1 MEKFSDLLVWV
12 AVLGQ
17 FCVVFPSVCTAV
29 SRPVKFSSLW
39 APGLEKKLLVWWSPR
54 GIGGNFLKQRP
65 GPCSCILKAHPP
77 PKIHP
82 KSQSGQRPLGNFQP
96 CWGGGSRQTI
106 HITIGKTSHI
116 GATKTHKKKQHCWP
130 LLQQLKKKNFRHFGF
145 LWVSLGFWRLQ
156 NRGTLGWERS
166 DAPQKTALNHQGSSK
181 LKRSLELG
189 NSLSQGQG
197 TFMTLSV
204 PYNRIA
210 QKICLLVGLLN
221 SEPLRNP
228 WCRQGCHLQ
237 ALPMCLSPQGPR
249 HLHHR
254 A

>member
-1 MEKFSDLLVWV
+1 MEHFNGVSITNCLDHVSVFIFFWKWVLRQTAQPKFAFFRVFFAAAGPSKRANNWYNDEKLVKWKNFLIYWCELLF
-12 AVLGQ
+12 LGH

-39 APGLEKKLLVWWSPR
+39 APGLEKKLLVSWSPR

-82 KSQSGQRPLGNFQP
+82 KSQSRQRPLGNFQP

-130 LLQQLKKKNFRHFGF
+130 LLQQLKKKKLSA
-145 LWVSLGFWRLQ
+145 LWVSLGFSGFLAPSEP
-156 NRGTLGWERS
+156 GYLGVG
-166 DAPQKTALNHQGSSK
+166 KVGH
-181 LKRSLELG
+181 LKR
-189 NSLSQGQG
+189 Q
-197 TFMTLSV
+197 
-204 PYNRIA
+204 
-210 QKICLLVGLLN
+210 
-221 SEPLRNP
+221 
-228 WCRQGCHLQ
+228 H
-237 ALPMCLSPQGPR
+237 
-249 HLHHR
+249 
-254 A
+254 

>member
-1 MEKFSDLLVWV
+1 MYFESPPTAQNPPEIPKWAETPWKFPALL
-12 AVLGQ
+12 
-17 FCVVFPSVCTAV
+17 
-29 SRPVKFSSLW
+29 
-39 APGLEKKLLVWWSPR
+39 E
-54 GIGGNFLKQRP
+54 
-65 GPCSCILKAHPP
+65 
-77 PKIHP
+77 
-82 KSQSGQRPLGNFQP
+82 
-96 CWGGGSRQTI
+96 GGGVSSNHSHYYRKNIPHWGHENAQK
-106 HITIGKTSHI
+106 KTALL
-116 GATKTHKKKQHCWP
+116 ATSSATQKKTFGT
-130 LLQQLKKKNFRHFGF
+130 LAFSGF
-145 LWVSLGFWRLQ
+145 LWVSGAFRTGVPWGGKGR
-156 NRGTLGWERS
+156 T
-166 DAPQKTALNHQGSSK
+166 PQKTALNHQGSSS